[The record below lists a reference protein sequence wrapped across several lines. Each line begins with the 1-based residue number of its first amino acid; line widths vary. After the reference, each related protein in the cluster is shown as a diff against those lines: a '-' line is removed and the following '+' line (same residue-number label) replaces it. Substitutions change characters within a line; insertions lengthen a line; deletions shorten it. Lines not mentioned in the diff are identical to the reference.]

1 MFRCGNSMSNLKTE
15 AQLINEKYP
24 DSPISGKVRRLLG
37 KMRVQHREVIS
48 EEQCIKALEE
58 E

>member
-1 MFRCGNSMSNLKTE
+1 MSNLKTE